1 MGFCSS
7 IGGKLRL
14 QILAF
19 CDSAPFRRIFGSFSG
34 IRNRNF
40 GVVIDPF
47 CSCMLLEADFVE
59 RSDSNQISQVY
70 PSTISQLKS
79 GMLDLHV
86 DDICETNHSDGVK
99 ALDGQH
105 DAPLSSFQRRTFKH
119 IKLFKEY
126 LSTCN
131 QIGDDFASPSSTVN
145 SSVQRSIPVPQGSI
159 CWDSFLKKSDAPRT
173 SMPLPRVA
181 VNDKGNSIP
190 PPRSVIRDPKLPRR
204 SLPSISWAAES
215 LSQPAPRAEDSAF
228 NARIALD
235 FQVYQRQ
242 VASALSSGKT
252 VWL

>member
-1 MGFCSS
+1 
-7 IGGKLRL
+7 
-14 QILAF
+14 
-19 CDSAPFRRIFGSFSG
+19 
-34 IRNRNF
+34 
-40 GVVIDPF
+40 
-47 CSCMLLEADFVE
+47 MLLETDFVE
-59 RSDSNQISQVY
+59 RSDLTDSNQIFQVY
-70 PSTISQLKS
+70 PSTISQLKG
-79 GMLDLHV
+79 GMLALHV
-86 DDICETNHSDGVK
+86 DDICETNHSDGVT

-131 QIGDDFASPSSTVN
+131 QTGDDFASPSSTVS
-145 SSVQRSIPVPQGSI
+145 SSVQRSIPIPQGSI
-159 CWDSFLKKSDAPRT
+159 CWDSFLKKSDAPCT
-173 SMPLPRVA
+173 IMPCV
-181 VNDKGNSIP
+181 VFDDKGSCIS

-204 SLPSISWAAES
+204 SLPSISWAAEPM
-215 LSQPAPRAEDSAF
+215 SQPAPRAEDSAL